1 MSGEKTDCQKFF
13 EANAENN
20 QRCKALQDFPS
31 EVQIAW
37 ESQSASEV
45 SPGVVTDN
53 EQLCR
58 HWTNPIHYDDA
69 TGTLKLTAFDDA
81 AGIGLSVNRMAHTTL
96 AAVGQFAS
104 ARVLGWNAEHGYMP
118 QRSLVGYS
126 LFDAKEARQVLTN
139 DAPARRAFG
148 VYDTAKVPNETT
160 GQEGDTSHADVCQLI
175 AGPQAA
181 RSLRHRMRDLLAPRL
196 TPFSNGDSPEASS
209 A

>member
-1 MSGEKTDCQKFF
+1 MRVEKTDCRKFF
-13 EANAENN
+13 EANAENS
-20 QRCKALQDFPS
+20 QRCKALQDVPS

-37 ESQSASEV
+37 ESQRASEV
-45 SPGVVTDN
+45 SPGVVTDD

-69 TGTLKLTAFDDA
+69 TGALKLTGFDDA
-81 AGIGLSVNRMAHTTL
+81 AGIGISVNRMAHTTL
-96 AAVGQFAS
+96 TVVQQFAS
-104 ARVLGWNAEHGYMP
+104 ARVLGWNAEHGDKP
-118 QRSLVGYS
+118 ERSLVGYS

-139 DAPARRAFG
+139 ETPARRAFG
-148 VYDTAKVPNETT
+148 VYDTAKVPNETK
-160 GQEGDTSHADVCQLI
+160 GLEGDTSHAHVCQLI

-196 TPFSNGDSPEASS
+196 TPFSAGDSPEVLS